1 MWFCEHP
8 PAKKR
13 ETKKGS
19 RKQAASVSRSHS
31 RKVSRSWAEL
41 QIHLS
46 AAAVE
51 TSRTWQAYQDLK
63 AQFDELNEN
72 FQKREEQLAEA
83 GQDADEMVDLVWQ
96 SEERI
101 AAC

>member
-19 RKQAASVSRSHS
+19 RKQAASGSH
-31 RKVSRSWAEL
+31 L
-41 QIHLS
+41 L

-72 FQKREEQLAEA
+72 FQEREEQLAEA
-83 GQDADEMVDLVWQ
+83 GQGVDKMVDLVWQ
-96 SEERI
+96 SE
-101 AAC
+101 